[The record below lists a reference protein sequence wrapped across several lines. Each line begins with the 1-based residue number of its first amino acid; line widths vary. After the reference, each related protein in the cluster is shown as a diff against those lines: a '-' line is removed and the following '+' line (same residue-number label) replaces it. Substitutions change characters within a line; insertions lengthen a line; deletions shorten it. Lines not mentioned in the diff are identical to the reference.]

1 MKTKTKADKR
11 AFPDLHTVGDDK
23 TPLRIELASNTWL
36 IVQKRKIFHIGMP
49 NVLLTVVKIGIRPY
63 GS

>member
-11 AFPDLHTVGDDK
+11 ALPDSHTVGDDE
-23 TPLRIELASNTWL
+23 TPLRVELTSNTRL
-36 IVQKRKIFHIGMP
+36 KAQKRKIFHIGMP
-49 NVLLTVVKIGIRPY
+49 NVPHTLEKIGIRPY